1 MHKLARQVR
10 FSINPFLPRPSE
22 GRGLSEENEGFNSY
36 VSMPAGEGLS
46 IFLELSVE
54 VIGEV
59 EPATGFVVNVAD
71 IDKKVRE
78 FAVPVF
84 AERIRQDF
92 HRARHIGFFAVA
104 ELLKS
109 AWSRLTDK
117 FSPAQLSKLSLKLN
131 PFRKVAIESKDLD
144 MVYFSEKFEFAATH
158 KLWNDDFSEK
168 ENFEVFGK
176 CANPTGHGHN
186 YIVEV
191 TIKMP
196 APPLGG
202 AGLPAGASK
211 NDFHTPV
218 RSVLFSISDFER
230 VVDNELMKLIDHK
243 NLNADVSHFSKTNPT
258 VENIAAFAWNKLAGK
273 FGQTA
278 LYCVTVW
285 ETDKTY
291 SSYYGQSNSE

>member
-10 FSINPFLPRPSE
+10 FSINPFL
-22 GRGLSEENEGFNSY
+22 SEENEGFNSF

-54 VIGEV
+54 VVGEV
-59 EPATGFVVNVAD
+59 ESATGFIVNVAD

-84 AERIRQDF
+84 AEQIKQDF
-92 HRARHIGFFAVA
+92 SRARHIGFFAVTG
-104 ELLKS
+104 LLKS
-109 AWSRLTDK
+109 AWSRLADK
-117 FSPAQLSKLSLKLN
+117 FGPAQLSKLSLKLN
-131 PFRKVAIESKDLD
+131 PFRKVAIESKDFD

-191 TIKMP
+191 TIKMQAP
-196 APPLGG
+196 ACCR
-202 AGLPAGASK
+202 AGASK
-211 NDFHTPV
+211 NDFH
-218 RSVLFSISDFER
+218 ISDFER
-230 VVDNELMKLIDHK
+230 VVDDELIKLIDHK

-258 VENIAAFAWNKLAGK
+258 VENIAAFAWNKLVGK

-278 LYCVTVW
+278 LHCVTVW